1 MPTPH
6 KNKTIATFLATF
18 LGGLGLHRVYLYG
31 WQDKWAWVH
40 FVSLPVSVL
49 LALAA
54 PDQPLMFTGSPFVLS
69 VLTGCIESLTIGIT
83 SDEAW
88 DARFNRDS
96 GRKSMSDWPL
106 AVLLVLTVGTGATAL
121 IAAMARL
128 ADLFLTGGAFG

>member
-1 MPTPH
+1 MATPH

-40 FVSLPVSVL
+40 FLSLPVSVL

>member
-1 MPTPH
+1 MHTPH

-18 LGGLGLHRVYLYG
+18 LGGLGMHRVYLYG

-40 FVSLPVSVL
+40 FASLPVS
-49 LALAA
+49 ALIAMA
-54 PDQPLMFTGSPFVLS
+54 LPDQPLMFTGSPFVLS
-69 VLTGCIESLTIGIT
+69 VLTGCIESLTIGVT
-83 SDEAW
+83 SDDAW

-121 IAAMARL
+121 IAAMARI